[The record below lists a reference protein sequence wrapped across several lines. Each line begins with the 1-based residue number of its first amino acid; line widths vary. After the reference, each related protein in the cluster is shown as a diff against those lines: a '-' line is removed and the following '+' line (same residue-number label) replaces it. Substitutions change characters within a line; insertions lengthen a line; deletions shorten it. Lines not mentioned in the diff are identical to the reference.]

1 VQLGMH
7 VLNAHV
13 HVSKVL
19 GITVIM
25 SLQDVRAVSAV
36 NACKACK
43 QAATMQLQCTECSV
57 ACDKI

>member
-43 QAATMQLQCTECSV
+43 QAATMHRVQCGM
-57 ACDKI
+57 